1 MATTSYPTLVSAYL
15 PTPLRLR
22 FGLEDLA
29 AKPLIL
35 LPLTQLHQLHH
46 LRQGRSLLSVQ
57 DSLRLALNGRTHP

>member
-35 LPLTQLHQLHH
+35 LPLTQLHH